1 METISTAGLRT
12 TAHRARHD
20 PRGHLAAAGVSVSFL
35 SRLERGEV
43 RTGPETIH
51 AILASLDAPERSDGG
66 PGLRKR
72 AAMLRQIQSG
82 FGHPRAGHAFD
93 LGARG
98 RVSVRRLT
106 PEASDVIRAVLE
118 QCD

>member
-12 TAHRARHD
+12 MRIE
-20 PRGHLAAAGVSVSFL
+20 RGMTLADICAAAGVSVSFL

-51 AILASLDAPERSDGG
+51 AILAALHAPERADGG

-72 AAMLRQIQSG
+72 ARC
-82 FGHPRAGHAFD
+82 
-93 LGARG
+93 
-98 RVSVRRLT
+98 SVKFNLDSDTPAPVTRLILELADAHRTRRLT